1 LACQT
6 RPTTDA
12 DVFPLLPPLA
22 GLPPDLIRSGYSGTE
37 RDIAVLFSD
46 MRSFTKFAEARL
58 PYDVVFLLN
67 QYSDAMGHAIERAGG
82 RPNQFVGD
90 GVMALFGLDSGAT
103 QGCREALAGAVSM
116 ARALENLNQVL
127 AHDLKEPLRIGIGI
141 QAGPV
146 IVGEMGYGEARY
158 LTAIGDIVNTASR
171 LEALT
176 KEYDCQLV
184 VAEDVAT
191 RAGVDL
197 SRFPRH
203 EIQVRGR
210 SSLLAIRVIPSALDL
225 ELILFAAGQPI
236 TVLDPPSVDLRRRR
250 GAAMDHEP

>member
-1 LACQT
+1 
-6 RPTTDA
+6 
-12 DVFPLLPPLA
+12 
-22 GLPPDLIRSGYSGTE
+22 LIRSGYSGAE

-141 QAGPV
+141 QAGSV
-146 IVGEMGYGEARY
+146 IVGEMGYGDARY

-197 SRFPRH
+197 SRFARH